1 MDVVLTGP
9 AQKQISAL
17 PSNLRLRVLQK
28 IAALKLRPFSG
39 KKLQGDLGGRYAI
52 RIWPLR
58 VIYRVSGKTG
68 PVIVLRVADRKDAY
82 R

>member
-17 PSNLRLRVLQK
+17 PGNLRSRVLQK
-28 IAALKLRPFSG
+28 IAVLKLRPFSG
-39 KKLQGDLGGRYAI
+39 KKLQGDLDGRYAL
-52 RIWPLR
+52 RVWPLR
-58 VIYRVSGKTG
+58 VIYRVSEKAGF
-68 PVIVLRVADRKDAY
+68 VIVLRIADRKDAY

>member
-17 PSNLRLRVLQK
+17 PYGLRSRVLQK
-28 IAALKLRPFSG
+28 LAALKLRPFSG
-39 KKLQGDLGGRYAI
+39 KKLQGDLDGRYAI

-58 VIYRVSGKTG
+58 VIYRVAGKTG